1 MHELPVT
8 ESILCMV
15 LDEAKAVRAKKVTQI
30 DMTIGQLTGILP
42 ECVQLQFQVISQ
54 HTIAADA
61 ELVINQPP
69 GRIHCRKCDIIYT
82 SEGFNNMTCPSCR
95 NLQIDIVQGREL
107 TLDSIEWE

>member
-30 DMTIGQLTGILP
+30 DMTVGQLTGILP
-42 ECVQLQFQVISQ
+42 ECVQFQFQVISQ

-61 ELVINQPP
+61 ELVFNRPP
-69 GRIHCRKCDIIYT
+69 GRIHCHKCDITFI
-82 SEGFNNMTCPSCR
+82 SEGFNDLRCPSCR
-95 NLQIDIVQGREL
+95 NLQINILQGREL